1 MKLEM
6 IKNEIK
12 EILSE
17 DRYHH
22 SIRVMEKAIELA
34 KIYNQ
39 DKEIV
44 ALTAL
49 AHDIAKEMSN
59 EEFFQYAEEYEI
71 ELEEIDKIA
80 TMTLHGKIGADIV
93 KRKYGF
99 TKEMQDAICYH
110 TTGRPNMTM
119 LDKIIYIADKTEIGR
134 NYDKVEEI
142 RKVLEEQGL
151 DEAILYG
158 IDNYII
164 PNRLEKQRI
173 IHPYSIYTRN
183 YILYNREKEN

>member
-80 TMTLHGKIGADIV
+80 TMALHGKIGADIV

>member
-1 MKLEM
+1 M